1 MQLSE
6 VLELAAREGVRRH
19 LEKRAGVMLPL
30 AVGAMIPGI
39 VHKAVQRAHAT
50 EQQLNHDPTPPYKMA
65 ALPLPLAL
73 PLAQMWQSMGK
84 NVGGPLKN
92 MGANLATGK
101 TVADA
106 GGAAA
111 NFASKGLGQIA
122 SAPAGGIASG
132 LSKLVERKMFGQE
145 FGQRQDALSLGG
157 RKALDSFSSEAGK
170 AGFGLLR
177 DIANKAMEAAGHA
190 GDQAARDAIIGDL
203 KRNDPVLAGADDA
216 TLMEAYHT
224 MSRFAP
230 VLSTDKNAVRSF
242 LRQAVT
248 SGSGP
253 DFMSIKLVADAE
265 RAVTGGGDKKAS
277 LDLRTLL
284 QAAAKPAL
292 AGAAVGGIT
301 GAIGDKEDRAR
312 GALQG
317 ALGGGLVSGLGGAAY
332 EHLHGGAP
340 IGPVDPYVPAIRHTD
355 GQGTTEA
362 GPGWARWTK
371 AAIDLHAL
379 LQAAAKPALAG
390 AAVGGISGA
399 MADKDDRG
407 GGALRGALT
416 GGALGGLGGALH
428 GHLNTPDASDGRF
441 QGATPS
447 VAPNKRRI
455 DGVTESFPTFS
466 GVRPDPHVATGA
478 AGLPYVSMEHF
489 PSNESTLKR
498 PVPRGVAPV
507 LDELMSYHPGDR
519 VQ

>member
-50 EQQLNHDPTPPYKMA
+50 EQQLNHDPAPPYKMA

-92 MGANLATGK
+92 MGAN
-101 TVADA
+101 A

-122 SAPAGGIASG
+122 DAPAGGIASG

-145 FGQRQDALSLGG
+145 FGQRQDALGLGG
-157 RKALDSFSSEAGK
+157 RKALDAFSSEAGK

-317 ALGGGLVSGLGGAAY
+317 ALGGGLISGLGGAAY

-340 IGPVDPYVPAIRHTD
+340 IGPVDPYVPAIRHTN

-362 GPGWARWTK
+362 GPGWARWTRAQETGDK
-371 AAIDLHAL
+371 RASLDLKAL
-379 LQAAAKPALAG
+379 LSAAAKPALAG

-399 MADKDDRG
+399 IANKDDRG

-416 GGALGGLGGALH
+416 GGALGGLGGAVHEHVQTAHEAPSYQGVRH
-428 GHLNTPDASDGRF
+428 GVVPVPGAIPYEARRLNALRNEAYMAPGLPVWSTKNLKLDPIVQGPVERWVTPD
-441 QGATPS
+441 
-447 VAPNKRRI
+447 
-455 DGVTESFPTFS
+455 
-466 GVRPDPHVATGA
+466 
-478 AGLPYVSMEHF
+478 
-489 PSNESTLKR
+489 
-498 PVPRGVAPV
+498 V
-507 LDELMSYHPGDR
+507 LEFARELTKLEIP
-519 VQ
+519 